1 MKTSITAF
9 FALCEFQNLILSQN
23 NWLNYTNNKN
33 IIDMEEVY
41 YYRRNSE
48 ISSNFLI
55 DIIALPND
63 DLWFPS
69 NLSICLFSNGTF
81 YETPKEIKWN

>member
-9 FALCEFQNLILSQN
+9 FARCEFKSLILSQN
-23 NWLNYTNNKN
+23 NWLNYTNNKD
-33 IIDMEEVY
+33 IIDTEEVY

-63 DLWFPS
+63 DLWIYS

-81 YETPKEIKWN
+81 HETSKEIK